1 MIAVSQPKNWAK
13 SRYTNKKS
21 FSLWSC
27 CLLLVFN
34 YSYVSAQ
41 ATANTNTSQDSTN
54 QSSRER
60 DRVLLK
66 RSPIAS
72 EYQNLSTPGD
82 VLGASFD
89 AEGVDFRSQFKLS
102 KGKPNGSMVR
112 TEANLNYQSIA
123 KELVA
128 GGSIKLAK
136 SFGKLSLQMQAQKS
150 NSERL
155 VDLYASRWLLDT
167 NSDLSTGDVLTL
179 GYPRYTQDGI
189 QTQSINTRW
198 RADYQ
203 VNEALIVSYEGLNT
217 NYDDIATRN
226 RFEVQFG
233 AADLSETVL
242 SHDGNT
248 ISEAAVSDAKIR
260 RYFHRLD
267 TARDVNR
274 HKLGFT
280 LDRERGSLEVNTYY
294 SRWVNDKLWL
304 PWNFIDSDVSAT
316 YALNDKYLPSVN
328 VTNSDIY
335 DTSNAVYSN
344 YRVAQSVTTDTDYAF
359 LVNWDRQFTFAEH
372 DFWLEAGASWR
383 NKERAVDNDRAV
395 YGSTSN
401 SFYLDELVANNTS
414 TRIIDN
420 GFSLPAG
427 LGVSNGAAYF
437 ENNLNEQFELNL
449 SQSFLETI
457 QDIYTSEETV
467 SSVYVNAYQQRQ
479 DWFWRAGL
487 RFEKTETATRGAVY
501 ASPDTDIA
509 SQGDAITSV
518 MINGELVEETF
529 DSFDAAFV
537 EGGNDYQHW
546 LPSLELRYAVNQ
558 QLSLKTAYFQQ
569 LMRPQYFDTVSYRR
583 ANVATLSITE
593 GNPELEATTIENLYA
608 GLEYQYSDSGKL
620 VAGVYY
626 NRVSD
631 FFYDSNTT
639 ELIGEDLYEV
649 ARVENGKDGFIKG
662 IQTFWLQQF
671 SLPMIS
677 KAEVKLG
684 YTYSDSEA
692 ELSDRTIA
700 MPERAE
706 HRVAFNLLL
715 AQDDWQYRSQFSWQ
729 SEAVDDVGASAMQDT
744 IREKVLIWNQAVTWH
759 YSEQVAAR
767 FSLNNILDY
776 PERSYQG
783 QPNRVINNLYS
794 GSTARFSVVVT
805 F

>member
-1 MIAVSQPKNWAK
+1 MAFNCSQI
-13 SRYTNKKS
+13 
-21 FSLWSC
+21 L
-27 CLLLVFN
+27 
-34 YSYVSAQ
+34 AQ
-41 ATANTNTSQDSTN
+41 TSSNTNTAQDATN

-72 EYQNLSTPGD
+72 EYQTLSAPGD

-89 AEGVDFRSQFKLS
+89 AEGVDFRSQFRLS

-112 TEANLNYQSIA
+112 AEANLNYQSIA
-123 KELVA
+123 KEVVA

-136 SFGKLSLQMQAQKS
+136 SFGKLSLQLQAQKS

-203 VNEALIVSYEGLNT
+203 VNQALLITYEGLNT

-233 AADLSETVL
+233 AADLSDTVL
-242 SHDGNT
+242 SHGGST
-248 ISEAAVSDAKIR
+248 VSEGAVSDARIR

-280 LDRERGSLEVNTYY
+280 LDREDGSLEVNTYY
-294 SRWVNDKLWL
+294 SRWVNDKIWL

-316 YALNDKYLPSVN
+316 YTIDDKYLPSVN

-335 DTSNAVYSN
+335 DTGNAVYSN
-344 YRVAQSVTTDTDYAF
+344 YRVAKTVTTDTDYAF
-359 LVNWDRQFTFAEH
+359 LVNWDKQANFANHEVW
-372 DFWLEAGASWR
+372 FEAGAALR
-383 NKERAVDNDRAV
+383 NKERAVDTERAV
-395 YGSTSN
+395 YGATSD
-401 SFYLDELVANNTS
+401 SFYLDELVTNNISTS
-414 TRIIDN
+414 IIDN
-420 GFSLPAG
+420 GFSLPVG
-427 LGVSNGAAYF
+427 LGVSNGAEYF
-437 ENNLNEQFELNL
+437 ENNLDEQFELNL

-467 SSVYVNAYQQRQ
+467 SSLYVNAYQQRQ
-479 DWFWRAGL
+479 NWFWRAGI

-501 ASPDTDIA
+501 ASPDSDIA
-509 SQGDAITSV
+509 AQGDAITSI
-518 MINGELVEETF
+518 MLNGEVIEETF

-537 EGGNDYQHW
+537 EGGNDYQHI
-546 LPSLELRYAVNQ
+546 LPSLELRYN
-558 QLSLKTAYFQQ
+558 LSDQVTLKTAYFQQ

-593 GNPELEATTIENLYA
+593 GNPNLEATTIENLYA
-608 GLEYQYSDSGKL
+608 GLEYQYSNSGQL

-626 NRVSD
+626 NSVSD

-662 IQTFWLQQF
+662 FQTFWLQQF
-671 SLPMIS
+671 SLPMVN

-706 HRVAFNLLL
+706 HRLAFNLLL
-715 AQDDWQYRSQFSWQ
+715 ANNDWQYRSQFSWQ

-744 IREKVLIWNQAVTWH
+744 IREKVLVWNQALTWH
-759 YSEQVAAR
+759 YSEQVATR

>member
-21 FSLWSC
+21 FSIWSC
-27 CLLLVFN
+27 SLLLVFN

-41 ATANTNTSQDSTN
+41 ATVNTNTSQDSTN

-72 EYQNLSTPGD
+72 EYQTLSAPGD
-82 VLGASFD
+82 VLGAPFD
-89 AEGVDFRSQFKLS
+89 AEGVDFRSQFRLS
-102 KGKPNGSMVR
+102 KGKPNGPMVR
-112 TEANLNYQSIA
+112 AEANLNYQSIA
-123 KELVA
+123 KEAVA

-136 SFGKLSLQMQAQKS
+136 SLGKLSLQLQAQKS

-203 VNEALIVSYEGLNT
+203 VNEALLVSYEGLNT

-233 AADLSETVL
+233 AADLSDTVL
-242 SHDGNT
+242 SHDGST
-248 ISEAAVSDAKIR
+248 ISEAAVSDARIR

-280 LDRERGSLEVNTYY
+280 LDKDNGSLEVNTYF

-316 YALNDKYLPSVN
+316 YTLNDKYLPTVN

-344 YRVAQSVTTDTDYAF
+344 YRVAKSVTTDTDYAF
-359 LVNWDRQFTFAEH
+359 LVNWDKQFTFAEH
-372 DFWLEAGASWR
+372 DLWLEAGASWR

-395 YGSTSN
+395 YGSTTN

-437 ENNLNEQFELNL
+437 DNNLDEQFELNL

-457 QDIYTSEETV
+457 QDIYSSEETV

-479 DWFWRAGL
+479 NWFWRAGV

-546 LPSLELRYAVNQ
+546 LPSLELRYAANS
-558 QLSLKTAYFQQ
+558 QLTLKTAYFQQ

-593 GNPELEATTIENLYA
+593 GNPNLEATTIENLYA
-608 GLEYQYSDSGKL
+608 GIEYQYSNSGQL

-626 NRVSD
+626 NSVSD

-649 ARVENGKDGFIKG
+649 ARVENGKDGFIRG
-662 IQTFWLQQF
+662 IQAFWLQQF
-671 SLPMIS
+671 SLAMIS

-767 FSLNNILDY
+767 VSLNNILDY

-794 GSTARFSVVVT
+794 GSTARFSVAVT